1 MQGTTISRVVIRWY
15 NQNRVFNSSSEILMA
30 SFMHYPKQLMRSA
43 ALHRD
48 HLGISS
54 TTFSSMI
61 NIGNIEVIRRRNTR
75 HTPCLEEFDKADDLV
90 IQRLIEK
97 TKCRP
102 SHLPDNHGFPKCNT
116 VQEMAQ
122 ALTPSLS
129 TLNPDFLKDFD
140 KNPGK
145 PCSEVYAISY
155 TLQSLRPQMGT
166 GNGKKPN
173 EVGHFWSRLVIQWV
187 N

>member
-1 MQGTTISRVVIRWY
+1 
-15 NQNRVFNSSSEILMA
+15 
-30 SFMHYPKQLMRSA
+30 
-43 ALHRD
+43 
-48 HLGISS
+48 
-54 TTFSSMI
+54 MI

-90 IQRLIEK
+90 IKRLIEK

-102 SHLPDNHGFPKCNT
+102 SHLPDIHGFPKCNT
-116 VQEMAQ
+116 VKEMAQ

-145 PCSEVYAISY
+145 PCSQVYAIAY
-155 TLQSLRPQMGT
+155 TLQSLRPQISS
-166 GNGKKPN
+166 GNGKKPD
-173 EVGHFWSRLVIQWV
+173 EGGQKQPPGKTT
-187 N
+187 